1 VTATVAVDGG
11 RVPVVSLRGV
21 HKVYGSG
28 EGAVPALAGV
38 DLDIDAG
45 EYVAIMGASG
55 SGKSTLMNIVGCLDV
70 PTVGAYRID
79 GHDVSALDDDTLALV
94 RNRKIGFVFQ
104 AFHLVSRMTARA
116 NVELPM
122 AYGGYSRRRRRLEAA
137 RLLELVGLSDR
148 AEHRPSQLSGGQQ
161 QRVAIARALAMG
173 PAVLLADEPTGN
185 LDSASTSDVLAL
197 LDDLHR
203 DGRTVVVITHEQ
215 QVAAHARRV
224 IRMVDGR
231 VVSDERAAVGLPVPR

>member
-1 VTATVAVDGG
+1 VTATAVTGHG
-11 RVPVVSLRGV
+11 IEPAISLSGV

-38 DLDIDAG
+38 DLDIPAG

-55 SGKSTLMNIVGCLDV
+55 SGKSTLMNIIGCLDV
-70 PTVGAYRID
+70 PTTGTYRLD
-79 GHDVSALDDDTLALV
+79 GYDVSALDDDTLALV

-104 AFHLVSRMTARA
+104 SFHLVARMSAQA

-122 AYGGYSRRRRRLEAA
+122 AYGGYSRRRRSTEAS

-148 AEHRPSQLSGGQQ
+148 ASHRPNELSGGQQ
-161 QRVAIARALAMG
+161 QRVAIARALSME

-185 LDSASTSDVLAL
+185 LDTASTAEVLAL
-197 LDDLHR
+197 LDDLHS
-203 DGRTVVVITHEQ
+203 DGRTIVVITHER
-215 QVAAHARRV
+215 QVAEHARRV

-231 VVSDERAAVGLPVPR
+231 VVSDEPAAPGLAGLR